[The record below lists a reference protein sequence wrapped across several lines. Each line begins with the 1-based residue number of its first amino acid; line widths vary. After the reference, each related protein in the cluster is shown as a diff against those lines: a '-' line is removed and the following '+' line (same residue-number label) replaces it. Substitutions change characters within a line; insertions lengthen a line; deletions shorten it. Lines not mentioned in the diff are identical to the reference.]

1 MQSKIC
7 EILDIEFPLLAFSHC
22 RDVVVAVSKAG
33 GMGVFGAVNLP
44 PDRLEE
50 ELNWIDDHIDG
61 KPYGIDLIVPNKYEG
76 KGKEVKS
83 EDIIRAVPQEHK
95 TFANSILESHDIE
108 VEETDEVRK
117 GTIQFGRNLSE
128 KGAETTLE
136 VAMKHPIKLIANA
149 LGVPPKI
156 MLDLGKKHNIAVA
169 ALVGAKEHAI
179 KQVEAGVD
187 ILVVAGGEA
196 GGHCGDVS
204 TMVLIPEVYNAVKKI
219 KDVPILAAGG
229 ITTGSQMAAAMTMG
243 ADGAWCGSVWLTTSE
258 AETNPVVK
266 EKMLAASSR
275 DTVRSRSRTGK
286 LLPLKTGMFSM
297 IIHSYLRD
305 PKKPIAFVPIYI
317 GSDKVFELGSYLKEL
332 SGAAKQKESL
342 FQFLQSWKILKQY
355 FGKAYVSY
363 GEPLKLDRFLDA
375 AKPDWREQAGE
386 LQKPEWMSEVD
397 KHAQENISRILVGN
411 KKDLE
416 DQRQV
421 PYNEAKDLADHFNVR
436 FLETSAKNAQNVED
450 AFTLMTREIKSKV
463 ATSAPKRPTHDNSTK
478 ISKGNTRKLAQKNFL
493 QTPRVIELSCF

>member
-1 MQSKIC
+1 MQSRIC

-33 GMGVFGAVNLP
+33 GMGVFGAVNHP

-50 ELNWIDDHIDG
+50 ELKWIDDNIDG

-76 KGKEVKS
+76 KGKTLNPS
-83 EDIIRAVPQEHK
+83 DLSNSIPQGHK
-95 TFANSILESHDIE
+95 DFANSILYSHDIE
-108 VEETDEVRK
+108 IEDPEEVRK

-128 KGAETTLE
+128 EGAESSLE
-136 VAMKHPIKLIANA
+136 VAFKHPIKLVANA

-156 MLDLGKKHNIAVA
+156 MLELGKKNNVAVA

-204 TMVLIPEVYNAVKKI
+204 TMVLVPEVYNAIKDL

-229 ITTGSQMAAAMTMG
+229 ITTGGQMAASMAMG
-243 ADGAWCGSVWLTTSE
+243 ASGAWCGSVWLTTSE

-286 LLPLKTGMFSM
+286 FSRQLRSPWTDAWENEGPDPLPMPLQSFVSEPALKK
-297 IIHSYLRD
+297 I
-305 PKKPIAFVPIYI
+305 
-317 GSDKVFELGSYLKEL
+317 DKL
-332 SGAAKQKESL
+332 SQGGHEGAKQLATYWGGQGVGLMNHTLSAGTVVQNFKEDFIEAYERL
-342 FQFLQSWKILKQY
+342 NNY
-355 FGKAYVSY
+355 FG
-363 GEPLKLDRFLDA
+363 
-375 AKPDWREQAGE
+375 
-386 LQKPEWMSEVD
+386 
-397 KHAQENISRILVGN
+397 
-411 KKDLE
+411 
-416 DQRQV
+416 
-421 PYNEAKDLADHFNVR
+421 
-436 FLETSAKNAQNVED
+436 
-450 AFTLMTREIKSKV
+450 
-463 ATSAPKRPTHDNSTK
+463 
-478 ISKGNTRKLAQKNFL
+478 
-493 QTPRVIELSCF
+493 

>member
-1 MQSKIC
+1 MQSRIC

-33 GMGVFGAVNLP
+33 GMGVFGAVNHP

-50 ELNWIDDHIDG
+50 ELKWIDDNIDG

-76 KGKEVKS
+76 KGKTLNPS
-83 EDIIRAVPQEHK
+83 DLSNSIPQEHK
-95 TFANSILESHDIE
+95 DFTNSILYSHDIE
-108 VEETDEVRK
+108 IEDPEEVRK

-128 KGAETTLE
+128 EGAESSLE
-136 VAMKHPIKLIANA
+136 VAFKHPIKLVANA

-156 MLDLGKKHNIAVA
+156 MLELGKKNNVAVA

-204 TMVLIPEVYNAVKKI
+204 TMVLVPEVYNAIKDL

-229 ITTGSQMAAAMTMG
+229 ITTGGQMAASMAMG
-243 ADGAWCGSVWLTTSE
+243 ASGAWCGSVWLTTSE

-286 LLPLKTGMFSM
+286 FSRQLRSPWTDAWENEGPDPLPMPLQSFVSEPALKK
-297 IIHSYLRD
+297 I
-305 PKKPIAFVPIYI
+305 
-317 GSDKVFELGSYLKEL
+317 DKL
-332 SGAAKQKESL
+332 SQGGHEGAKQLATYWVGQGVGLMNHTLSAGTVVQNFKEDFIEAYERL
-342 FQFLQSWKILKQY
+342 NNY
-355 FGKAYVSY
+355 FG
-363 GEPLKLDRFLDA
+363 
-375 AKPDWREQAGE
+375 
-386 LQKPEWMSEVD
+386 
-397 KHAQENISRILVGN
+397 
-411 KKDLE
+411 
-416 DQRQV
+416 
-421 PYNEAKDLADHFNVR
+421 
-436 FLETSAKNAQNVED
+436 
-450 AFTLMTREIKSKV
+450 
-463 ATSAPKRPTHDNSTK
+463 
-478 ISKGNTRKLAQKNFL
+478 
-493 QTPRVIELSCF
+493 